1 MNLKE
6 LKNKSLGELQKLL
19 AEERARLR
27 DLRFQVAAEQHKQVH
42 ELGQSKKT
50 IARIL
55 TLLKQTNINLSAK
68 QKSSDSVDKKE
79 NSK

>member
-1 MNLKE
+1 MNFKD

-42 ELGQSKKT
+42 ELGQSRKT

-55 TLLKQTNINLSAK
+55 TLLKQANNKVGESNLSEKTDNK
-68 QKSSDSVDKKE
+68 Q
-79 NSK
+79 

>member
-1 MNLKE
+1 MDLKE

-42 ELGQSKKT
+42 ELGQSKRT

-55 TLLKQTNINLSAK
+55 TLLKQENNNLPAK
-68 QKSSDSVDKKE
+68 QDSPELVDKK
-79 NSK
+79 K

>member
-19 AEERARLR
+19 ATERAHLR
-27 DLRFQVAAEQHKQVH
+27 DLRFQVAAEQYKQVH
-42 ELGQSKKT
+42 ELSKSRKT

-55 TLLKQTNINLSAK
+55 TLLKQANINLPSKELRESKNK
-68 QKSSDSVDKKE
+68 QE
-79 NSK
+79 NKQ

>member
-1 MNLKE
+1 MELKD

-55 TLLKQTNINLSAK
+55 TLLKQENNNLSAK
-68 QKSSDSVDKKE
+68 KVSSEPVVKKE
-79 NSK
+79 IN